1 MGLLDG
7 FFKKRETIEDS
18 DNGILGPTFLDG
30 KVKLVEN
37 PVKLLSHEWRRQLQL
52 SNHLFKIRYY
62 GVLHEEYKSIIAGT
76 EFAAPLVIAIEM
88 GTGKEIVLFDGCKH
102 GYNAMFCYTHTPEQ
116 LARKADTY
124 YTDVDGNDAF
134 EIFISTYNGIDY
146 DEEFSKQ
153 LNPKGQLE
161 LANGEWVNFDTVK
174 RNGFD
179 GIQIR
184 VKSRAGRS
192 SIIISE
198 ELA

>member
-1 MGLLDG
+1 MGLFDS
-7 FFKKRETIEDS
+7 FRKKATTEDS
-18 DNGILGPTFLDG
+18 DNGVPGPTFLEG

-37 PVKLLSHEWRRQLQL
+37 PVKLLSHEWRRKLQL
-52 SNHLFKIRYY
+52 DNHLFKIRYF
-62 GVLHEEYKSIIAGT
+62 GVPHEEHKTVIAGT
-76 EFAAPLVIAIEM
+76 DFAAPMVIAIEM
-88 GTGKEIVLFDGCKH
+88 GTGREVLLFDGCKH

-116 LARKADTY
+116 LNRQPDNY
-124 YTDVDGNDAF
+124 YIDADGNDAF
-134 EIFISTYNGIDY
+134 EVTISTYNGIDY

-153 LNPKGQLE
+153 LNAEGKLE
-161 LANGEWVNFDTVK
+161 LTNGEWVDFDTVK

-184 VKSRAGRS
+184 VTSRTGKT